1 MRRRP
6 PHENT
11 GDSTRS
17 TMTETH
23 ERRTDI
29 AATVMALAAEAAELQ
44 TRVTELRQE
53 LVDVDDC
60 MAAVSTAL
68 RRLSP
73 R

>member
-1 MRRRP
+1 
-6 PHENT
+6 
-11 GDSTRS
+11 
-17 TMTETH
+17 MTETH

-73 R
+73 L

>member
-1 MRRRP
+1 MCRRP
-6 PHENT
+6 PHENA

-29 AATVMALAAEAAELQ
+29 VVTVMALAAEAAELQ

-53 LVDVDDC
+53 LVDVDNC

-73 R
+73 

>member
-1 MRRRP
+1 MCRRP
-6 PHENT
+6 PHENAD
-11 GDSTRS
+11 DSKGS

-68 RRLSP
+68 RRLSSP
-73 R
+73 